1 MADVTFLT
9 PREAVALAAMVNG
22 SPISSAELSRV
33 LTEMTGRDITPEATA
48 TLARSLVGQGMAERS
63 ATASPET
70 YQATT
75 AGRAWLVA
83 NGDS

>member
-9 PREAVALAAMVNG
+9 PREAIALAALVDG

-33 LTEMTGRDITPEATA
+33 LTQKTGRDVTPEATA

-63 ATASPET
+63 AASAET

-75 AGRAWLVA
+75 QGRAWLVA
-83 NGDS
+83 NADS